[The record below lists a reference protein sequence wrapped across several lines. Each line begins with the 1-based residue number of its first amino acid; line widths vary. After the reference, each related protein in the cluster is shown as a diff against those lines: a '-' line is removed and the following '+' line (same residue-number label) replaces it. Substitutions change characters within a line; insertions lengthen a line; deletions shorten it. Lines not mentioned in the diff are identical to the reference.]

1 MISCAGALLFV
12 LSVAHGAGQAATNY
26 VELIQ
31 SDRPAAYWRCD
42 ASGSSEHAAV
52 NSGTVSK
59 VAIGATYRGE
69 VEFVEGLPGTSGKAA
84 KFNGRIAHIH
94 VPKVN
99 ALRLDTLSIEFWFK
113 STQKFENTF
122 WPGSAAFV
130 TIATSGDGSSDFTI
144 NAAST
149 RQGDD
154 QGRLLFSTGPA
165 GTGHDY
171 LLHSPTGYRLND
183 GRWHHVVATRTV
195 TGEKHLYIDGRLA
208 ASVPDPGGTISNDR
222 AVQIG
227 GEQHHVG
234 GRYLD
239 GVMDEIAIYPHVLSA
254 ERVAAHFAA
263 IKKHLAP
270 RDVNFTKVQPQS
282 AQPIHLTKSTAPL
295 SAADQIVF
303 FETKIRPALIDNC
316 YQCHSAEAALAKKLK
331 GGFRLDTRVGIRK
344 GGEAGP
350 AIVPGNVKASVLISA
365 IRREDLKMPPKRQ
378 LPRAIVDDLVKW
390 VEMGAPDPRDGDGGE
405 SVAALKKIDIEA
417 GRRFWSLQPL
427 AKPQLPQV
435 ENESWVRTPIDRFIL
450 AEQEKRGL
458 RSSAVAE
465 RYKLVRRA
473 HFGLLGLP
481 PAPTDVK
488 IFVADGSP
496 KAYEKLIDQLLDNP
510 HYGER

>member
-154 QGRLLFSTGPA
+154 QGRLLFPLDPRAPVTTICSI
-165 GTGHDY
+165 
-171 LLHSPTGYRLND
+171 R
-183 GRWHHVVATRTV
+183 RRV
-195 TGEKHLYIDGRLA
+195 TG
-208 ASVPDPGGTISNDR
+208 
-222 AVQIG
+222 
-227 GEQHHVG
+227 
-234 GRYLD
+234 
-239 GVMDEIAIYPHVLSA
+239 
-254 ERVAAHFAA
+254 
-263 IKKHLAP
+263 
-270 RDVNFTKVQPQS
+270 
-282 AQPIHLTKSTAPL
+282 
-295 SAADQIVF
+295 
-303 FETKIRPALIDNC
+303 
-316 YQCHSAEAALAKKLK
+316 
-331 GGFRLDTRVGIRK
+331 
-344 GGEAGP
+344 
-350 AIVPGNVKASVLISA
+350 
-365 IRREDLKMPPKRQ
+365 
-378 LPRAIVDDLVKW
+378 
-390 VEMGAPDPRDGDGGE
+390 
-405 SVAALKKIDIEA
+405 
-417 GRRFWSLQPL
+417 
-427 AKPQLPQV
+427 
-435 ENESWVRTPIDRFIL
+435 
-450 AEQEKRGL
+450 
-458 RSSAVAE
+458 
-465 RYKLVRRA
+465 
-473 HFGLLGLP
+473 
-481 PAPTDVK
+481 
-488 IFVADGSP
+488 
-496 KAYEKLIDQLLDNP
+496 
-510 HYGER
+510 